1 MAQRMR
7 AVQYTSVQG
16 GLEKNLRYTED
27 ALAPQHDEQ
36 MQRGDHVMVEVIS
49 ASINPLDW
57 KMPETPVLG
66 KALTYSFTSS
76 ASIPGMDYCGRI
88 KSTGST
94 IDSLAIGEM
103 VYGRLTRPT
112 SSGTLA
118 QYVNIDPG
126 TCIPLPQGVKPDH
139 AATLG
144 IAGETAYRSI
154 VPNVQSG
161 DRVFINGGSSGTGTY
176 GIQIAKLLGCHVTVS
191 CSTAGME
198 LCKELGADQAFDYT
212 KTDVIAELIESG
224 KSGEPFDLVVDDV
237 GVPADLYNESHL
249 YLKPEGKFISIGS
262 KNDIRSLAARTL
274 PTFMGGGR
282 RKSEQV
288 HVLLG
293 SHRDDLVQ
301 LGRWMADGKIKAVI
315 DSTYPLAD
323 AAEAYGKLK
332 GGHVHGKIVIRVGA
346 KQ

>member
-126 TCIPLPQGVKPDH
+126 TCIPLPQGVNPDH